1 MYDSIRFPSKFGL
14 VPSTSPLI
22 YDVLFLFILFVC
34 LLVCVNAFDYF
45 KIKQTSTGFKGKEKK
60 DPDFLSLRPPPPPP
74 LTMGESLY
82 IGESDRVIPS
92 GFFFDCERKDVYT
105 N

>member
-22 YDVLFLFILFVC
+22 YDVFFFFILFVC
-34 LLVCVNAFDYF
+34 LLVCLNAFDYF

-60 DPDFLSLRPPPPPP
+60 DPDFLSLRPPHPPF
-74 LTMGESLY
+74 TMGKPLY
-82 IGESDRVIPS
+82 IGESDRVIPG
-92 GFFFDCERKDVYT
+92 GFFFRLREKRCL